1 MTELKRKQNMKT
13 KAFIYIIIA
22 GLLWGTSGIFVHYL
36 APYGL
41 TSLQMT
47 AVRGTVSFI
56 CIAAY
61 LLICNRG
68 KFKTKPKELLIF
80 GVIGM
85 MLFSTAYL
93 YYSAM
98 QMTSIST
105 AVILMYAAPIYV
117 MVFSVIFL
125 GESFSK
131 LKLASLVLMIVG
143 CCLVSGIIGG
153 LKFNLV
159 GILLGFFSG
168 LTYATYNIVTKV
180 SMDRGNSPLTN
191 TVYGFAFMA
200 VIALSISKPA
210 GIITVAST
218 KPSIVVPLMI
228 GLGVVTFVTPYF
240 LYTLAMKELPA
251 GTASALGIVEPMAAT
266 VYSVILF
273 SEELTV
279 FSAVGIILILL
290 AVVLLGRAEGNH
302 ENRSNT

>member
-1 MTELKRKQNMKT
+1 MKT

-36 APYGL
+36 APYGV

-68 KFKTKPKELLIF
+68 QFKTKPKELLLF
-80 GVIGM
+80 GIVGV
-85 MLFSTAYL
+85 MLFASAFL

-117 MVFSVIFL
+117 MIFSVVFL
-125 GESFSK
+125 GEKFSK
-131 LKLASLVLMIVG
+131 LKLLSLVLMIAG

-153 LKFNLV
+153 LKFDLI
-159 GILLGFFSG
+159 GILLGFLSG
-168 LTYATYNIVTKV
+168 ITYATYNIVTKI
-180 SMDRGNSPLTN
+180 SMDRGNTPLTN
-191 TVYGFAFMA
+191 TVYGFAVMSI
-200 VIALSISKPA
+200 IALSASNPM
-210 GIITVAST
+210 GIIEAAKV
-218 KPSIVVPLMI
+218 KPSVIIPLMI
-228 GLGVVTFVTPYF
+228 GLGIATFVTPYF

-251 GTASALGIVEPMAAT
+251 GTTSALGIVEPMAAT
-266 VYSVILF
+266 VYSIILF
-273 SEELTV
+273 NEEMTV
-279 FSAVGIILILL
+279 FSVVGIVLILG
-290 AVVLLGRAEGNH
+290 AVLLLAKAEGKG
-302 ENRSNT
+302 E